1 MKLGFTKGFRQFQSA
16 EPASDDHNAG
26 HLMLGNVQIR
36 DFVCKLV
43 HPAQEAYLCTVKFT
57 IDQEQITLLAFLQAK
72 VGYASTTKTR
82 KVIKSGRVKVD
93 GNLVKIPSTQLTS
106 GQTVELLDQPIA
118 VATPK
123 QTEAPFKVL
132 FEDDNILAY
141 LKPDGWITA
150 HSNAK
155 MKTTYTAMKRWME
168 SKIEDPDLHFVNKV
182 EKDASGI
189 AIIAKSLKA
198 RKDLQD
204 SWKKM
209 SRRYYIMVHG
219 EPEKK
224 GVFKLETFEDKEVYF
239 LPYENL
245 RSNGLYS
252 VLRVETG
259 NGVPDSFEGDLQ
271 HKGTQ
276 MLGFGKMKESP
287 LGAKGKHLFSV
298 EFELLGKDYEIK
310 TQVPKSFLKLVK

>member
-1 MKLGFTKGFRQFQSA
+1 M
-16 EPASDDHNAG
+16 
-26 HLMLGNVQIR
+26 
-36 DFVCKLV
+36 
-43 HPAQEAYLCTVKFT
+43 KFT
-57 IDQEQITLLAFLQAK
+57 CDQEQTTLLAFLQAK

-93 GNLVKIPSTQLTS
+93 GNLVKIPSTTLS
-106 GQTVELLDQPIA
+106 IGQNVELLDQPTIA

-132 FEDDNILAY
+132 FEDENILAY
-141 LKPDGWITA
+141 LKPEGWITA
-150 HSNAK
+150 HSNVK
-155 MKTTYTAMKRWME
+155 MKTTYTGMKRWME
-168 SKIEDPDLHFVNKV
+168 AKIEDPDLHFVNKV

-189 AIIAKSLKA
+189 AIIAKSLRV
-198 RKDLQD
+198 RKELQD

-209 SRRYYIMVHG
+209 SRRYYILIYG

-239 LPYENL
+239 LPFETM

-252 VLRVETG
+252 LLRVETG
-259 NGVPDSFEGDLQ
+259 DGIPDSFEGDLQ

-287 LGAKGKHLFSV
+287 LGAKGKHLFSI
-298 EFELLGKDYEIK
+298 EFELFGKEYEIK
-310 TQVPKSFLKLVK
+310 TQVPKAFLRLVK

>member
-1 MKLGFTKGFRQFQSA
+1 
-16 EPASDDHNAG
+16 
-26 HLMLGNVQIR
+26 MLGNIQSVDFIR
-36 DFVCKLV
+36 IMV
-43 HPAQEAYLCTVKFT
+43 HPAQEAYLYDVKF
-57 IDQEQITLLAFLQAK
+57 ICDQEQTNLLSFLQAK

-93 GNLVKIPSTQLTS
+93 GNLVKIPATALSV
-106 GQTVELLDQPIA
+106 GQSVELLDQPAIA
-118 VATPK
+118 VGITK
-123 QTEAPFKVL
+123 QTEAPFNVL
-132 FEDDNILAY
+132 YEDENILAY
-141 LKPDGWITA
+141 LKPEGWITA
-150 HSNAK
+150 HSNVK

-168 SKIEDPDLHFVNKV
+168 AKIEDPDLHFVNKV

-189 AIIAKSLKA
+189 AIIAKSLRI
-198 RKDLQD
+198 RKELQN

-209 SRRYYIMVHG
+209 SRRYYILVHG

-224 GVFKLETFEDKEVYF
+224 GVFKLETFEDKELYF
-239 LPYENL
+239 LPFETMK
-245 RSNGLYS
+245 SNGLYS
-252 VLRVETG
+252 LLRVETG

-298 EFELLGKDYEIK
+298 DFELFDKSYEVK
-310 TQVPKSFLKLVK
+310 TQVPKTFLKLVK